1 MFIHGYIKI
10 IYNSSQHKII
20 KPDYYKAN
28 NFSNHFDLKDSNGWT
43 VDDYDEA
50 TSKHDFV
57 DVGQAYEGSMI
68 SS

>member
-1 MFIHGYIKI
+1 MVLMFIHGYIKI

-43 VDDYDEA
+43 VDD
-50 TSKHDFV
+50 
-57 DVGQAYEGSMI
+57 
-68 SS
+68 